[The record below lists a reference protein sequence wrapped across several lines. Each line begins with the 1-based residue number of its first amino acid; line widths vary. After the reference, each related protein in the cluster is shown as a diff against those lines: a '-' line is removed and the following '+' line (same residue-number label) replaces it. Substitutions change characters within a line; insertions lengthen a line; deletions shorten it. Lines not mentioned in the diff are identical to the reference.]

1 MPDSHPAL
9 DSMITNPATQLAA
22 GLGKLSGSTLKG
34 LRRGIE
40 KESLRVRPDGALA
53 ASPHPP
59 RLGSALTHPRVTTD
73 FSEAQ
78 LELITG
84 VHDSAAACLA
94 ELTAIHQAV
103 YRAIGDELLWCA
115 SMPCSLP
122 ADDEIPIGRYGT
134 SNIGRAKSIYRMG
147 LSHRYGRRMQ
157 TISGIHYN
165 FSVPGD
171 LSTEA
176 YFALIRNF
184 QRYSWLLLYL
194 FGASPAVCESFVAGR
209 PHELQRLSDDTFYL
223 PYATS
228 LRMGRLGYQSDA
240 QSSLAVSYNNLESY
254 ATSLQEALTKPY
266 PTYETLGIRDG
277 DDYRQLS
284 TSLLQMENEFYGTI
298 RPKRVINPGERPLHA
313 LRDRGVEYVEVRLMD
328 LDPFRAVGI
337 TADTM
342 RFLDTFL
349 LHCLLLE
356 SPPDN
361 PEEVAAIVRNKQRV
375 AARGREPGLPLLRRS
390 GEIPLRE
397 WAAEILA
404 ECAPIAGAQDA
415 AIGGRAHRDAL
426 ASAVA
431 ALDDPSTT
439 PSARVLASMA
449 RDHGN
454 SHVRFVLAQSRKH
467 RDAILE
473 LPLAPEAIHHFAQL
487 AEESLAE
494 QKRIEA
500 ADTLPFESWRQLYL
514 APFRLNE

>member
-1 MPDSHPAL
+1 
-9 DSMITNPATQLAA
+9 
-22 GLGKLSGSTLKG
+22 
-34 LRRGIE
+34 
-40 KESLRVRPDGALA
+40 VRPDGTLA

-266 PTYETLGIRDG
+266 PTYEALGIRDG

-328 LDPFRAVGI
+328 LDPFHAVGI
-337 TADTM
+337 TAARCAFSIRSFCIACCSRALRTTP
-342 RFLDTFL
+342 RKI
-349 LHCLLLE
+349 
-356 SPPDN
+356 
-361 PEEVAAIVRNKQRV
+361 AAVVRNRQRV

-390 GEIPLRE
+390 GEIPLQQ

-404 ECAPIAGAQDA
+404 ECAPIAAAQDA

-473 LPLAPEAIHHFAQL
+473 LPLASETIQHFAQL

-514 APFRLNE
+514 APSG

>member
-1 MPDSHPAL
+1 MSSNH
-9 DSMITNPATQLAA
+9 ATQLAA
-22 GLGKLSGSTLKG
+22 GVRALSLSTLKG

-53 ASPHPP
+53 TTPHPP
-59 RLGSALTHPRVTTD
+59 RLGSALTHPNVTTD

-84 VHDSAAACLA
+84 VHDTAAACLA
-94 ELTAIHQAV
+94 ELQTIHQAV

-115 SMPCSLP
+115 SMPCRLP
-122 ADDEIPIGRYGT
+122 ADDQIPIGRYGT

-147 LSHRYGRRMQ
+147 LAHRYGRRMQ

-165 FSVPGD
+165 FSLPDG
-171 LSTEA
+171 LPSEA

-184 QRYSWLLLYL
+184 RRYSWLLLYL
-194 FGASPAVCESFVAGR
+194 FGASPAVCGSFVADR
-209 PHELQRLSDDTFYL
+209 AHELERLSEDTFYL
-223 PYATS
+223 PHATS

-254 ATSLQEALTKPY
+254 AASLQEALTKPY
-266 PTYETLGIRDG
+266 PAYEALGIRDG
-277 DDYRQLS
+277 DSYRQLA

-298 RPKRVINPGERPLHA
+298 RPKRAIQSGERPLHA

-328 LDPFRAVGI
+328 LDPFHSVGI

-361 PEEVAAIVRNKQRV
+361 PEELAAVARNKQRV
-375 AARGREPGLPLLRRS
+375 AARGREPGLLLLRFQ
-390 GEIPLRE
+390 GETPLRE
-397 WAAEILA
+397 WGAEILA
-404 ECAPIAGAQDA
+404 ECAPIAAAQDGA
-415 AIGGRAHRDAL
+415 NGGSAHRDAL
-426 ASAVA
+426 ARAVV
-431 ALDDPSTT
+431 ALEDPATT

-467 RDAILE
+467 RSAILE
-473 LPLAPEAIHHFAQL
+473 LPMAPEVAGRFAQL
-487 AEESLAE
+487 AEESMAG